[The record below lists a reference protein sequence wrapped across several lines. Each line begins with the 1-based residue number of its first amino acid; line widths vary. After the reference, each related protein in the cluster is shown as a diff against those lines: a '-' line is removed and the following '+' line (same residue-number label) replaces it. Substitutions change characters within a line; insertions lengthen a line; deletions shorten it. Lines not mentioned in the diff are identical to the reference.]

1 MSELGFLTEC
11 PLCHQTFWVA
21 EANDVVPRHD
31 DPARGTWCAG
41 SKYQLKNNF
50 PSAEPAAIR
59 ADSVGVH

>member
-41 SKYQLKNNF
+41 SKLF
-50 PSAEPAAIR
+50 GIPRGPAAR
-59 ADSVGVH
+59 DVQPKGN